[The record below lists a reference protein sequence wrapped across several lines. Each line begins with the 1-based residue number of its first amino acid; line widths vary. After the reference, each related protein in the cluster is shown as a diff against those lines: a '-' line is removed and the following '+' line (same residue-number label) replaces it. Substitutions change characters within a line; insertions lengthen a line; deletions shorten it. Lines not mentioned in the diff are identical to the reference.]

1 MSRHSIQAQVSSRSP
16 PGALREHELAMQA
29 ALEFRV
35 LGGESGTG
43 QVAPVLLVPN
53 RAGVYPSPQ
62 GNSEGHFLSL

>member
-1 MSRHSIQAQVSSRSP
+1 
-16 PGALREHELAMQA
+16 MQA